1 MKHLII
7 FAHPNGQDSFNR
19 SVLEAV
25 VRSSQELN
33 VETQVRDLYQLDFD
47 PVISWAELQGANQG
61 ITPAEIREEHRL
73 IREADLITLVYP
85 LWWMGFPAIL
95 KGYLDRVLSHGFAY
109 KTEDGQSVGLLQ
121 GKKMQQ
127 FITIGSNIEKYQQLG
142 IDKSLRDCL
151 VDGLFNFCGISDI
164 QHCFFGDIH
173 IIDDNARQQ
182 MLDDAAKITTQ
193 NLTALCNAHNNAQSN
208 DKETP

>member
-19 SVLEAV
+19 SILD
-25 VRSSQELN
+25 RTLN
-33 VETQVRDLYQLDFD
+33 ASRALKVETQVRDLYQLNFD

-61 ITPAEIREEHRL
+61 ITPAEIREEHQL

-127 FITIGSNIEKYQQLG
+127 FITIGSNVEKYQQLG

-151 VDGLFNFCGISDI
+151 VDGLFNFCGITDI
-164 QHCFFGDIH
+164 QHKFFGDIH
-173 IIDDNARQQ
+173 IIDDKTRQQ

-193 NLTALCNAHNNAQSN
+193 NLTALLSAKEISN
-208 DKETP
+208 SKETP

>member
-19 SVLEAV
+19 SILDRTLSAS
-25 VRSSQELN
+25 RALK
-33 VETQVRDLYQLDFD
+33 VETQVRDLYQLNFD

-61 ITPAEIREEHRL
+61 ITPAEIREEHQL

-127 FITIGSNIEKYQQLG
+127 FITIGSNVEKYQQLG

-151 VDGLFNFCGISDI
+151 VDGLFNFCGITDI
-164 QHCFFGDIH
+164 QHKFFGDIH
-173 IIDDNARQQ
+173 IIDDKTRQQ
-182 MLDDAAKITTQ
+182 MLEDVAQITSQ
-193 NLTALCNAHNNAQSN
+193 NLTALLSAKEIPNS
-208 DKETP
+208 KETP